1 MDDALQIDS
10 LVDLIN
16 RELNINTPEDY
27 IYFLEKYSKNE
38 KYLSDIYFIDSSM
51 FDYDKIPCVIGAT
64 KKFRDLNIIPKQNSM
79 AIMNKDDIIYYLD
92 TNDNSI
98 HEIID
103 FSIDRNMNISFA
115 EWVNNIIGE
124 L

>member
-1 MDDALQIDS
+1 
-10 LVDLIN
+10 
-16 RELNINTPEDY
+16 
-27 IYFLEKYSKNE
+27 
-38 KYLSDIYFIDSSM
+38 
-51 FDYDKIPCVIGAT
+51 
-64 KKFRDLNIIPKQNSM
+64 
-79 AIMNKDDIIYYLD
+79 MNKDDIIYYLD